1 MYSYNYA
8 DASFPAYIQNQL
20 NQPPPPSP
28 GRHAAWMRLSL
39 QMVGEN
45 LPDSVIFSALREW
58 IPDADKPDKE
68 LRDLITGARQ
78 RNPQPAEY
86 AQAAGDQG
94 SDPVFGKSRD
104 QLPSDLADVGP
115 IEFLNRVFHAGE
127 YVCITLPDSEGN
139 PTVNEIHSREEWLD
153 ADFGNSYASTY
164 GVWFCINPLKDHESR
179 TDDNVSDFRH
189 LLVEIDNGALEEQY
203 ANLKASGLPMA
214 ALSYSGNKSIH
225 ALVKIDASDAEEFQD
240 RQKIVYR
247 YLGSLGI
254 DKANSNPA
262 RLSRLPGVAR
272 GEDKQRLL
280 SWNVG
285 AASFA
290 EWQFRNAGDGSEF
303 FDLDSLRQFDR
314 ENDPDCMIGNRWMC
328 RGHSVMVQGPT
339 GIGKSS
345 FVLQM
350 LMSWAKGDSFFGF
363 QPNEKLKSVLIQAE
377 NDMGDIAE
385 AFQDILQNLYNGKPS
400 HAEWSALKDNVVI
413 LRDSSNGD
421 KFVEKLKDI
430 IVSQHPDIIFADN
443 LFAYAGGNLCD
454 QPYMTKFLRTQIQ
467 PILNETGVVIIFVH
481 HTGKPP
487 KMGEARNGS
496 SAYAG
501 FGTSELANWA
511 RGTITLIDDG
521 RDGIYTVQ
529 MAKRGARTGVQNGK
543 GQSVDTLFLRHAE
556 SGIFWESVSGIE
568 NQERLK
574 EARTVSHLDGLRN
587 YIVAKETV
595 VKPWFE
601 TDKNWEQFGLSRD
614 GCKALLRRLVADRA
628 EGNQPIYLYKAT
640 VNGYTRKQ
648 DVYSVLPEGSTTI
661 F

>member
-1 MYSYNYA
+1 
-8 DASFPAYIQNQL
+8 
-20 NQPPPPSP
+20 
-28 GRHAAWMRLSL
+28 MRLSY
-39 QMVGEN
+39 QMVGEAF
-45 LPDSVIFSALREW
+45 PDDVVFNALRHW

-68 LRDLITGARQ
+68 LRDLIAGVRE
-78 RNPQPAEY
+78 RNPQKAERARAAEY
-86 AQAAGDQG
+86 KRSAGSADTQG
-94 SDPVFGKSRD
+94 E
-104 QLPSDLADVGP
+104 LPTDLEQTGP
-115 IEFLNRVFHAGE
+115 IEFLNGLFHPGE
-127 YVCITLPDSEGN
+127 YVCITLPDIEGN
-139 PTVNEIHSREEWLD
+139 PTVNIIHSREEWID
-153 ADFGNSYASTY
+153 ADFGNSFASRY

-179 TDDNVSDFRH
+179 TDGNVADFRH
-189 LLVEIDNGALEEQY
+189 LLVEIDNGALEAQY
-203 ANLKASGLPMA
+203 ANLIASGLPLA

-225 ALVKIDASDAEEFQD
+225 ALVKIDASDPQEFEE
-240 RQKIVYR
+240 RQEIVYR
-247 YLGSLGI
+247 HLERLGI

-272 GEDKQRLL
+272 GDSKQRLL

-285 AASFA
+285 APSFA
-290 EWQFRNAGDGSEF
+290 EWQFRNGSEV

-314 ENDPDCMIGNRWMC
+314 ENDPDCLIGNRWLC

-350 LMSWAKGDSFFGF
+350 LMSWAKGESFFGF
-363 QPNEKLKSVLIQAE
+363 QPREKLKSVLIQAE

-385 AFQDILQNLYNGKPS
+385 AFQDILRNLYHGKPS
-400 HAEWSALKDNVVI
+400 HGEWLELKENVII
-413 LRDSSNGD
+413 LRDSSNGEQFVD
-421 KFVEKLKDI
+421 KLREI
-430 IVSQHPDIIFADN
+430 IASQHPDIIFADN

-454 QPYMTKFLRTQIQ
+454 QPYMTNFLRSQIQ
-467 PILNETGVVIIFVH
+467 PILNETGVVLVFVH

-487 KMGEARNGS
+487 KAGEGRNGS

-556 SGIFWESVSGIE
+556 SGIYWESVNGIE
-568 NQERLK
+568 NQAKLK
-574 EARTVSHLDGLRN
+574 ETREVNHLEGLRS
-587 YIVAKETV
+587 YIVKNEV
-595 VKPWFE
+595 VPRSYFE
-601 TDKNWEQFGLSRD
+601 QNKHWEQFGLSRD
-614 GCKALLRRLVADRA
+614 ECKGLLQKLVATPI
-628 EGNQPIYLYKAT
+628 EGEQIIYLYQDNVK
-640 VNGYTRKQ
+640 GLPRK
-648 DVYSVLPEGSTTI
+648 VWVFSIYPEGANLI